1 MFKPIIRRWLPYLGS
16 LWGLAVGSGSLGGG
30 RALRVTTES
39 SLLSG
44 IDVSPV
50 SKHPACLH

>member
-1 MFKPIIRRWLPYLGS
+1 MFKPILPRWLPYLGS
-16 LWGLAVGSGSLGGG
+16 LWGLAVGSGSLGGE
-30 RALRVTTES
+30 RALRVATES

-50 SKHPACLH
+50 SNHPAGLH